1 VPSVSILLPTRDR
14 PERLLNA
21 LAAVTRQTHQELQL
35 ILVRDGGAPLSEEAR
50 VAVRGLGFPTTV
62 VEHDGPPEGTA
73 RARNRGVE
81 ASRGDAI
88 ALLDDDDD
96 WTADHVSRLATAL
109 DRDDKADVVYSDVRI
124 VREADGAE
132 RLIGRDFDLAR
143 FTRDGYVPPSS
154 LLARRAA
161 FTGFGAF
168 DPEFTY
174 SEDWEW
180 LVRVAKKGGVI
191 TRVSGVTATIHIHS
205 GGLSALVPDRMA
217 ERQRCLDLLS
227 ARHGLGPIKPKT
239 FWEVAAD
246 VCPAPNVTTS

>member
-1 VPSVSILLPTRDR
+1 MTWCAIR
-14 PERLLNA
+14 A
-21 LAAVTRQTHQELQL
+21 
-35 ILVRDGGAPLSEEAR
+35 
-50 VAVRGLGFPTTV
+50 LGFPTTI
-62 VEHDGPPEGTA
+62 VEHDGPSQGIA
-73 RARNRGVE
+73 HARNRGVE

-96 WTADHVSRLATAL
+96 WTADHVRRLATAL
-109 DRDDKADVVYSDVRI
+109 DRDDKADVVYSDVRV
-124 VREADGAE
+124 VREDDGAE
-132 RLIGRDFDLAR
+132 RIIARDFNLAR

-161 FTGFGAF
+161 FAGFGVF

-191 TRVSGVTATIHIHS
+191 ARVSGVTAIVRIHPGS
-205 GGLSALVPDRMA
+205 MSALVSERMA
-217 ERQRCLDLLS
+217 ERRRCLDLLS
-227 ARHGLGPIKPKT
+227 KRHKLGPIEPKT

-246 VCPAPNVTTS
+246 VCPAPNATTS

>member
-1 VPSVSILLPTRDR
+1 VPSVSIVLPTRDR
-14 PERLLNA
+14 PERLLTA
-21 LAAVTRQTHQELQL
+21 LQAVARQDHQELQL
-35 ILVRDGGAPLSEEAR
+35 ILVRDGGAPLTDEAR
-50 VAVRGLGFPTTV
+50 VAIRALGFPTTF
-62 VEHDGPPEGTA
+62 VEHDGPAEGAA

-81 ASRGDAI
+81 AARGDAI

-96 WTADHVSRLATAL
+96 WTADHVRRLATSL
-109 DRDDKADVVYSDVRI
+109 DRDDKADVVYSDVRV
-124 VREADGAE
+124 VREDDGSE
-132 RLIGRDFDLAR
+132 RIIARDFDLAR

-161 FTGFGAF
+161 FAGFGQF
-168 DPEFTY
+168 DPEFAY

-191 TRVSGVTATIHIHS
+191 ARVSGVTATIRIHS
-205 GGLSALVPDRMA
+205 GGMSALVPERLA

-227 ARHGLGPIKPKT
+227 QRHKLGPIEPKT

-246 VCPAPNVTTS
+246 VCRAPNATTS